1 MFQNGHPE
9 FAFIESGLYRRLSL
23 SEVERYKQYAKDCVR
38 IASTMS
44 GADRQTLLKI
54 AEAWEGRAREAE
66 ANLHGFPK
74 TKTFGPDGKDP
85 PQQER

>member
-1 MFQNGHPE
+1 
-9 FAFIESGLYRRLSL
+9 
-23 SEVERYKQYAKDCVR
+23 
-38 IASTMS
+38 MS

-85 PQQER
+85 SQQER

>member
-1 MFQNGHPE
+1 M
-9 FAFIESGLYRRLSL
+9 L
-23 SEVERYKQYAKDCVR
+23 EVEQYRQYAKDCIR

-66 ANLHGFPK
+66 AKIPGSSNNKDVKL
-74 TKTFGPDGKDP
+74 DGKNP
-85 PQQER
+85 LQQER

>member
-1 MFQNGHPE
+1 M
-9 FAFIESGLYRRLSL
+9 
-23 SEVERYKQYAKDCVR
+23 SEVERYRQYAKDCVR

-66 ANLHGFPK
+66 AKVPGSVNKDVKL
-74 TKTFGPDGKDP
+74 DGKNP
-85 PQQER
+85 LQQER

>member
-1 MFQNGHPE
+1 MFQNGAPE
-9 FAFIESGLYRRLSL
+9 FAFTEAGSRGRLRL
-23 SEVERYKQYAKDCVR
+23 SEVERYRQYAKDCVR

-44 GADRQTLLKI
+44 GADRRTLLKI

-66 ANLHGFPK
+66 ENLRGFRK
-74 TKTFGPDGKDP
+74 NKTFGPDGKDP